1 MNPTDLPRITGVAVT
16 SLVCKMT
23 EVVGVHYDVNSLV
36 VEVRDLE
43 SDVHWQ
49 IAFPGGEGVFLM
61 KGPGRVLGHVPGLL
75 LAANGPQTFES
86 TL

>member
-1 MNPTDLPRITGVAVT
+1 MA
-16 SLVCKMT
+16 

-49 IAFPGGEGVFLM
+49 IAFLVSKVSVFLM
-61 KGPGRVLGHVPGLL
+61 KGTWENSGG
-75 LAANGPQTFES
+75 TFPAWS
-86 TL
+86 LK